1 VIYWEDVV
9 LDAPRE
15 SSERYVLSADNIK
28 TFASE
33 WDPFPPHV
41 DEAAAAKSPIGQ
53 LFAAGV
59 HMLSITIRLSHSIPS
74 DETASIAGR
83 GWENLR
89 FHRPGVAGDLL
100 RVRVTHVARSPASR
114 PERGILVSR
123 FELLNQRDE
132 VVVSFDA
139 NVVMLRRVPLAA

>member
-1 VIYWEDVV
+1 MIYWEDVI
-9 LDAPRE
+9 LDQPRE
-15 SSERYVLSADNIK
+15 SSERYLLTAENIK
-28 TFASE
+28 GFAAE

-59 HMLSITIRLSHSIPS
+59 HLLSVTIRLSHSIPT

-89 FHRPGVAGDLL
+89 FHRPGVAGDEL
-100 RVRVTHVARSPASR
+100 RARVTHVERAPGSR
-114 PERGILVSR
+114 PERGVLISR

-132 VVVSFDA
+132 LLISFDA
-139 NVVMLRRVPLAA
+139 HVVMLRREPLAA

>member
-1 VIYWEDVV
+1 MIYWEDVT
-9 LDAPRE
+9 LDVPRE
-15 SSERYVLSADNIK
+15 SSERYRLTAENIK
-28 TFASE
+28 AFASE

-41 DEAAAAKSPIGQ
+41 DEAAAACSPIGQ

-59 HMLSITIRLSHSIPS
+59 HLLSITIRLSHTLARE
-74 DETASIAGR
+74 ETASIAGR
-83 GWENLR
+83 GWAELR
-89 FHRPGVAGDLL
+89 FRRPGLAGDEV
-100 RVRVTHVARSPASR
+100 RTRVTHIRREPPSR

-139 NVVMLRRVPLAA
+139 SVVMLRRPPSAT

>member
-1 VIYWEDVV
+1 MIYWEDVE
-9 LDAPRE
+9 LDVPRE
-15 SSERYVLSADNIK
+15 SSEHYVLSAANIK
-28 TFASE
+28 AFASE

-41 DEAAAAKSPIGQ
+41 DEAAAARSPIGQ

-59 HMLSITIRLSHSIPS
+59 HLLSITIRLSHSIPS

-89 FHRPGVAGDLL
+89 FRRPGVAGDTL
-100 RVRVTHVARSPASR
+100 RVRVTHVERSPASR

-132 VVVSFDA
+132 VVVSFNA
-139 NVVMLRRVPLAA
+139 NVVMLRREPLAA

>member
-1 VIYWEDVV
+1 MIYWEDVV
-9 LDAPRE
+9 LDEPRE
-15 SSERYVLSADNIK
+15 SSERYLLTAENIK
-28 TFASE
+28 GFATE

-59 HMLSITIRLSHSIPS
+59 HLLSVTIRLSHTIPT

-83 GWENLR
+83 GWDNLR
-89 FHRPGVAGDLL
+89 FHRPGVVGDEL
-100 RVRVTHVARSPASR
+100 RARVTHVERSPGSR
-114 PERGILVSR
+114 PERGVLVSR

-132 VVVSFDA
+132 RVISFDA
-139 NVVMLRRVPLAA
+139 NVVMLRREPLTA

>member
-1 VIYWEDVV
+1 MIYWEDVV
-9 LDAPRE
+9 VHEPRE
-15 SSERYVLSADNIK
+15 SAERYLLTAENIK
-28 TFASE
+28 AFAAE

-59 HMLSITIRLSHSIPS
+59 HLLSVTIRLSHTIAS

-83 GWENLR
+83 GWERLR
-89 FHRPGVAGDLL
+89 FHRPGVAGDEL
-100 RVRVTHVARSPASR
+100 RTRVTHVERSPASR
-114 PERGILVSR
+114 PERGVLVSR

-139 NVVMLRRVPLAA
+139 HVVMLRREPLAA

>member
-1 VIYWEDVV
+1 MIYWEDMP
-9 LDAPRE
+9 LDAPLE
-15 SSERYVLSADNIK
+15 SSARYVLTAENIK
-28 TFASE
+28 AFAAE

-41 DEAAAAKSPIGQ
+41 DEAAAAKSPIGE

-59 HMLSITIRLSHSIPS
+59 HLLSVTIRLSHTIPT

-83 GWENLR
+83 GWDKLR
-89 FHRPGVAGDLL
+89 FHRPGVAGDEL
-100 RVRVTHVARSPASR
+100 RVRVTHVERSPGSR
-114 PERGILVSR
+114 PERGVLVSR

-139 NVVMLRRVPLAA
+139 NVVMLRREPLAA

>member
-1 VIYWEDVV
+1 MIYLVDVELYV
-9 LDAPRE
+9 PRV
-15 SSERYVLSADNIK
+15 SSVHYVLSAANIK
-28 TFASE
+28 AFASE

-41 DEAAAAKSPIGQ
+41 DEAAAARSPIGQ

-59 HMLSITIRLSHSIPS
+59 HLLSITIRLSHSIPS

-89 FHRPGVAGDLL
+89 FHRPGVAGDTL
-100 RVRVTHVARSPASR
+100 RVRVTHVERSPASR

-132 VVVSFDA
+132 VVVSFNA
-139 NVVMLRRVPLAA
+139 NVVMLRREPLAA

>member
-1 VIYWEDVV
+1 MIYWEDVE
-9 LDAPRE
+9 LDVPRE
-15 SSERYVLSADNIK
+15 SSEHYVLSAANIK
-28 TFASE
+28 AFASE

-41 DEAAAAKSPIGQ
+41 DEAAAARSPIGQ

-59 HMLSITIRLSHSIPS
+59 HLLSITIRLSHSIPS

-89 FHRPGVAGDLL
+89 FHRPGVAGDTL
-100 RVRVTHVARSPASR
+100 RVRVTHVERSPASR

-132 VVVSFDA
+132 VVVSFNA
-139 NVVMLRRVPLAA
+139 NVVMLRREPLAA

>member
-1 VIYWEDVV
+1 MIYWEDVA
-9 LDAPRE
+9 LDEPRE
-15 SSERYVLSADNIK
+15 SSARYLLTAENIK
-28 TFASE
+28 GFASE

-59 HMLSITIRLSHSIPS
+59 HLLSVTIRLSHSIPT

-89 FHRPGVAGDLL
+89 FHRPGVAGDEL
-100 RVRVTHVARSPASR
+100 RARVTHVERAPGSR
-114 PERGILVSR
+114 PERGVLISR

-132 VVVSFDA
+132 LLISFDA
-139 NVVMLRRVPLAA
+139 HVVMLRREPLAA

>member
-1 VIYWEDVV
+1 MIYWEDVE
-9 LDAPRE
+9 LDVPRK
-15 SSERYVLSADNIK
+15 SSEHYVLSAANIK
-28 TFASE
+28 AFASE

-41 DEAAAAKSPIGQ
+41 DEAAAARSPIGQ

-59 HMLSITIRLSHSIPS
+59 HLLSITIRLSHSIPS

-89 FHRPGVAGDLL
+89 FHRPGVAGDTL
-100 RVRVTHVARSPASR
+100 RVRVTHVERSPASR

-132 VVVSFDA
+132 VVVSFNA
-139 NVVMLRRVPLAA
+139 NVVMLRREPLAA